1 MVHTIVFKSL
11 KPGALLRPQ
20 VVIKTPDWKTFT
32 SERLIRALNLP
43 IKCTCSWDIDV
54 EKFRQNPMS
63 NHHIVALW
71 MNEDRPWSWADISNF
86 DRTAIQV
93 VTTFR
98 PSYNYIE
105 NKRT

>member
-11 KPGALLRPQ
+11 KPGELIRPQ

-43 IKCTCSWDIDV
+43 RMRTCSWDIDV
-54 EKFRQNPMS
+54 ERFRQNPIC
-63 NHHIVALW
+63 NHIVALC
-71 MNEDRPWSWADISNF
+71 MNEDRPWSWADIPNF
-86 DRTAIQV
+86 DGTTLQV

-105 NKRT
+105 NKR